1 MVNSLDGK
9 RILVT
14 GGTGSLG
21 NKIVETFCCGYQPNK
36 LIIFS
41 RDEFKQSLMQK
52 KYDYKCLRYFIGDVR
67 DSRRLKQVC
76 ANADIVIHAA
86 ALKQVS
92 TIEYNPAE
100 AIRTNIDGT
109 MNVIE
114 ACIENDVK
122 KAVFI
127 SSDKACSPINLYG
140 STKFCGEKLWLTA
153 NSYNRTM
160 FSVVRYGNVVDSR
173 GSVVEHF
180 LRLKEQGITEFPIT
194 DKRMT
199 RFWIT
204 KNQAVALVIGALDM
218 NWSRY
223 PCIPHIPSMK
233 ITDLA
238 RAIEPECTFKE
249 IGIRPGEKIHE
260 MLAGE
265 NEAVHYGYGWSGHQR
280 GDGAYTSDTNSEWL
294 TSEEFQK
301 LLK

>member
-1 MVNSLDGK
+1 MDGK

-21 NKIVETFCCGYQPNK
+21 NKIVETFCVGYQPHK

-52 KYDYKCLRYFIGDVR
+52 KYDYECLRYFIGDVR
-67 DSRRLKQVC
+67 DRRRLKQVC
-76 ANADIVIHAA
+76 ANVDIVIHAA
-86 ALKQVS
+86 ALKQVPA
-92 TIEYNPAE
+92 IEYNPAE

-140 STKFCGEKLWLTA
+140 ATKFSGEKLWLAA
-153 NSYNRTM
+153 NSYNRTL
-160 FSVVRYGNVVDSR
+160 FSVVRYGNVIDSR

-180 LRLKEQGITEFPIT
+180 LKLKEQGITEFPIT

-204 KNQAVALVIGALDM
+204 KRQAVELVINTLGM
-218 NWSRY
+218 NHSGY

-265 NEAVHYGYGWSGHQR
+265 NEEVHYGLGWTGHQR
-280 GDGAYTSDTNSEWL
+280 NGAYTSDTNTVWL